1 MKLKRSKY
9 ISLFFLISF
18 FASSLLNIC
27 LASNFNSYD
36 HTNNQFKKQLHIT
49 QNTGSVVVNDL
60 LFEENENE
68 DEQECSAVIVLLPT
82 FLRDFQNETNLFSVS
97 PFVTFVTKPTRPIY
111 IQVNNFRI

>member
-18 FASSLLNIC
+18 FVSCSINIC
-27 LASNFNSYD
+27 IASNYSSSEENK
-36 HTNNQFKKQLHIT
+36 NQSSKYLHFT
-49 QNTGSVVVNDL
+49 QNNGGIVINDL

-68 DEQECSAVIVLLPT
+68 DEQEFDPIILLLPS
-82 FLRDFQNETNLFSVS
+82 FLRDFQNETSLSVVS
-97 PFVTFVTKPTRPIY
+97 TSISFITKPTRPIY